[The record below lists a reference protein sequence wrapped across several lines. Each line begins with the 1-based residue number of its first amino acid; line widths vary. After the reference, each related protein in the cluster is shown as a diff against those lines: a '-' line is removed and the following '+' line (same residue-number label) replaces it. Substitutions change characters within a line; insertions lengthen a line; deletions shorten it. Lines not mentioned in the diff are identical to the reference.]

1 MNGAQEGCVQ
11 IKAGT
16 EHTPFPKMG
25 GEYTCLP
32 LQWVLLCPSA
42 EPAFDHL
49 DITSGCMQICICD
62 VFSKEANVTGT
73 KQSKCGKLKLGDV
86 ENFFYWYWVLQEYCP
101 PLCGLLWVL
110 LIRYCLC
117 MLSTRTVKWCETMNQ

>member
-49 DITSGCMQICICD
+49 DITSEVVCKYVYVM
-62 VFSKEANVTGT
+62 FSAR
-73 KQSKCGKLKLGDV
+73 KL
-86 ENFFYWYWVLQEYCP
+86 
-101 PLCGLLWVL
+101 
-110 LIRYCLC
+110 
-117 MLSTRTVKWCETMNQ
+117 M

>member
-25 GEYTCLP
+25 GEDTCLP
-32 LQWVLLCPSA
+32 LQWALLCPSA

-86 ENFFYWYWVLQEYCP
+86 ENFLLVLGIARILS
-101 PLCGLLWVL
+101 PLMWALVGATYSLLPLYV
-110 LIRYCLC
+110 
-117 MLSTRTVKWCETMNQ
+117 VHQNCEIA